1 MAATENSART
11 RATFAPMAGG
21 LLALIVIV
29 AAAIWLAGR
38 TVALN
43 DAAATARLERF
54 HSSNILTALLD
65 AETGQRG
72 YLLLRWAKM
81 VESATSSDMVEP
93 MSPIVIRSM
102 AAESDEGSFWCS
114 SPP

>member
-1 MAATENSART
+1 MQLIYKRFGVITG
-11 RATFAPMAGG
+11 FV
-21 LLALIVIV
+21 LLLILLVVNALITRRQLAVQV
-29 AAAIWLAGR
+29 ANQSRVERIQQVLI
-38 TVALN
+38 ALN
-43 DAAATARLERF
+43 QTQ
-54 HSSNILTALLD
+54 ALIKD